1 LPEVTAGR
9 THSRM
14 RSSGRLT
21 AYFATLLLC
30 TAGVAQ
36 AANPDAP
43 AISVAG
49 VLLEDDLA
57 VPPRGWVVLIPAHA
71 MLTTDAAQ
79 TMIVSAYVRN
89 DAKGLQSILLVQ
101 RNLLPTSLG
110 WGSPSAC
117 ASQGSTIVAIAY
129 RSVRD
134 MLCGWAHPIAFG
146 AHDSD
151 IWLADLVQHALE
163 ARDALPAAMLQSH
176 QPPPRLFSHWLTWSE
191 GWLGKQIA
199 TEPEATDAVPQ
210 FVLAGW
216 RISDRHDVLDVQL
229 LVRGDVAPSLSR
241 LPLLLARATHTLG
254 ETWRDGQPT
263 ESAIPD
269 SIVPPQAA
277 ANPFDG
283 DPSQAK
289 SFFARTVRTAGNWTI
304 AGIALG
310 SSAAGVTMAA
320 VLDAYSAATS
330 WANDYVW
337 DKVSPLRPET
347 QDFIEL
353 AAPR

>member
-1 LPEVTAGR
+1 
-9 THSRM
+9 M
-14 RSSGRLT
+14 
-21 AYFATLLLC
+21 
-30 TAGVAQ
+30 
-36 AANPDAP
+36 P
-43 AISVAG
+43 A
-49 VLLEDDLA
+49 
-57 VPPRGWVVLIPAHA
+57 
-71 MLTTDAAQ
+71 TDAAQ
-79 TMIVSAYVRN
+79 TMIVSAYLRN
-89 DAKGLQSILLVQ
+89 DAKGLQSVLLVQ

-117 ASQGSTIVAIAY
+117 ASQGSNIVAIAY

-134 MLCGWAHPIAFG
+134 MLCGWAHPIALG
-146 AHDSD
+146 THDSD
-151 IWLADLVQHALE
+151 IRLADLVQHALQ
-163 ARDALPAAMLQSH
+163 ARDALPAAMSQQH
-176 QPPPRLFSHWLTWSE
+176 PPPPRSFGHWLTWSE

-199 TEPEATDAVPQ
+199 TEPETTDAVPQ

-229 LVRGDVAPSLSR
+229 LVRGDVAPSQSR
-241 LPLLLARATHTLG
+241 LPLLLARATHKLG

-269 SIVPPQAA
+269 SVDPPQAT
-277 ANPFDG
+277 ANPFNG

-289 SFFARTVRTAGNWTI
+289 TFFARTVRTAGNWTI

-320 VLDAYSAATS
+320 VLDAYSAATA

-347 QDFIEL
+347 QDFIVL
-353 AAPR
+353 VAPR